1 MLLSR
6 NTVRGSLT
14 GGLIL
19 GVAAALLP
27 GPASAEG
34 VQAAPAPVAASS
46 RTATAQTGPEHTS
59 LARGAGGLSV
69 DSLTVPGAGAA
80 SRGAGTAA
88 ELAPTRVEPFQLVGV
103 TWRADSTPAA
113 TAVQLRVRSGGSWTG
128 WTDLV
133 FEDDE
138 GPTAAQE
145 PGARMG
151 TGPVWVGDA
160 NGVAVRVTSASGSAP
175 ADLQVVTVD
184 PGDEPDG
191 TLGSGSRSGAAAT
204 ARPASGAAIRR
215 TPSFPHKPRVISRKR
230 WGADPRLTEHC
241 SSPRYGRTARMV
253 FVHHTVNS
261 NKYRPREAPGI
272 VRGIYAYHTQGQ
284 NWCDIGY
291 NALIDR
297 FGNVYEGRRGGLR
310 KPVRG
315 AHSGDYNTGTVG
327 VSMIGNFDV
336 ARTPKKMRSALVR
349 FIGWRLGTSYK
360 PVRGGVSVAGAR
372 FNRIAGHRD
381 AMATACPGRYLYAQL
396 PGIRKRTAHYLSRY
410 HSRLERKADRLGKKR
425 TGAVWKGERPVR
437 GGYRTVFRGGVM
449 FGKRG
454 PGTHFLRGRTLS
466 RYQRTGGPKG
476 VLGWP
481 MSRAKPSSVRRV
493 RVLVTQRGRIY
504 LPRGKPAKVLHGPVF
519 RRYRATGLANG
530 RLGLPRTSV
539 RRSPHGERARF
550 RAGVVSW
557 NRQTGRTTV
566 RYR

>member
-6 NTVRGSLT
+6 NTARGSVT
-14 GGLIL
+14 A
-19 GVAAALLP
+19 GVIIGFMAASLP
-27 GPASAEG
+27 GPASAQST
-34 VQAAPAPVAASS
+34 QAAPSPRAA
-46 RTATAQTGPEHTS
+46 AQPGPQHTT
-59 LARGAGGLSV
+59 LARGEGGLTV
-69 DSLTVPGAGAA
+69 DSLAVPGPGAA
-80 SRGAGTAA
+80 SRSAGTAA

-103 TWRADSTPAA
+103 TWRAGSTPAA
-113 TAVQLRVRSGGSWTG
+113 AAVQLRVRSSGSWTG
-128 WTDLV
+128 WTDLALD
-133 FEDDE
+133 DDE

-145 PGARMG
+145 PEARAG

-160 NGVAVRVTSASGSAP
+160 DGVAVRVTSASGAAP

-184 PGDEPDG
+184 PGDEPA
-191 TLGSGSRSGAAAT
+191 GSPGSSAGSRAAAT
-204 ARPASGAAIRR
+204 ARPASGAALRR
-215 TPSFPHKPRVISRKR
+215 PPSFPHKPKVISRKR

-261 NKYRPREAPGI
+261 NNYRPREARGI

-297 FGNVYEGRRGGLR
+297 FGNVYEGRRGGLS

-315 AHSGDYNTGTVG
+315 AHAGDYNTGTVG

-336 ARTPKKMRSALVR
+336 ARTPKRMRNALVR

-360 PVRGGVSVAGAR
+360 PVRGGVSVGGAR
-372 FNRIAGHRD
+372 FSRIAGHRD
-381 AMATACPGRYLYAQL
+381 AMSTACPGRYLYAQL
-396 PGIRKRTAHYLSRY
+396 PRIRKRTAQYLSRY
-410 HSRLERKADRLGKKR
+410 HSRLERKADRLGKLR
-425 TGAVWKGERPVR
+425 TGPVWKGERPVNK
-437 GGYRTVFRGGVM
+437 GYRTVFHRGVM

-454 PGTHFLRGRTLS
+454 AGTHFLRGRTLS

-481 MSRAKPSSVRRV
+481 TSKAKPSSVRRV
-493 RVLVTQRGRIY
+493 RVLATQRGRVY
-504 LPRGKPAKVLHGPVF
+504 LPKGKPARVLHGPIY
-519 RRYRATGLANG
+519 RRYRSTGLATG

-539 RRSPHGERARF
+539 KRTPQGQRARF
-550 RAGVVSW
+550 RHGVISW
-557 NRQTGRTTV
+557 NRQNGRTTV
-566 RYR
+566 TYR